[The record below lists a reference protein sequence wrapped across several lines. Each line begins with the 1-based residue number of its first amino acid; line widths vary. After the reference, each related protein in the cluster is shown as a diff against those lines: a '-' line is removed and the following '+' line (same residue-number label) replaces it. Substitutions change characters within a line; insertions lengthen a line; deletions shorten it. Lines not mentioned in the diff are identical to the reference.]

1 MNTAAVTSI
10 ALRRDRQPTLRRVVA
25 RTSGTLLLAMAA
37 MVTLTSEQARAEEPQ
52 QLQQVSGSAVNG
64 QLADVGTTGV
74 GLLLGAAEANP
85 LGILT
90 LGMKVAAYNEIK
102 KAPEA
107 EQPRLWGMY
116 GAMGWGAAANN
127 LCIIATLASGG
138 AAAVV
143 CPMIGLAAG
152 MGIYDAG
159 EEERNQATFNAMC
172 KDMRKTNPALECVYT
187 PPAKS

>member
-1 MNTAAVTSI
+1 MKHSAVTST
-10 ALRRDRQPTLRRVVA
+10 ALRQDRQAMLRRVVV
-25 RTSGTLLLAMAA
+25 RTGGTLLLALAA
-37 MVTLTSEQARAEEPQ
+37 MMTLTSEQARAEEPQ
-52 QLQQVSGSAVNG
+52 QLQRVSENAVNG

-74 GLLLGAAEANP
+74 GLLMGAAEANP

-102 KAPEA
+102 KAPEV

-116 GAMGWGAAANN
+116 GAVGWGAAANN
-127 LCIIATLASGG
+127 LCIIATLATGG
-138 AAAVV
+138 AAAAV

-152 MGIYDAG
+152 MSIYDAG

-172 KDMRKTNPALECVYT
+172 KDMRKHNPALECVYT

>member
-1 MNTAAVTSI
+1 MKHSAVTST
-10 ALRRDRQPTLRRVVA
+10 ALRQDRQATLRRVVV
-25 RTSGTLLLAMAA
+25 RTGGTLLLALAA
-37 MVTLTSEQARAEEPQ
+37 MMTLTSEQARAEEPQ
-52 QLQQVSGSAVNG
+52 QLQRVSESAVNG

-74 GLLLGAAEANP
+74 GLLMGAAEANP

-102 KAPEA
+102 KAPEV

-116 GAMGWGAAANN
+116 GAVGWGAAANN
-127 LCIIATLASGG
+127 LCIIATLATGG
-138 AAAVV
+138 AAAAV

-152 MGIYDAG
+152 MSIYDAG

-172 KDMRKTNPALECVYT
+172 KDMRKHNPALECVYT

>member
-1 MNTAAVTSI
+1 M
-10 ALRRDRQPTLRRVVA
+10 LRRVVV
-25 RTSGTLLLAMAA
+25 RTGGTLLLALAA
-37 MVTLTSEQARAEEPQ
+37 MMTLTSEQARAEEPQ
-52 QLQQVSGSAVNG
+52 QLQRVSENAVNG

-74 GLLLGAAEANP
+74 GLLMGAAEANP

-102 KAPEA
+102 KAPEV

-116 GAMGWGAAANN
+116 GAVGWGAAANN
-127 LCIIATLASGG
+127 LCIIATLATGG
-138 AAAVV
+138 AAAAV

-152 MGIYDAG
+152 MSIYDAG

-172 KDMRKTNPALECVYT
+172 KDMRKHNPALECVYT